1 MDGRRMRATST
12 GAPGAKAHDAPPA
25 AELVVGRVERRL
37 GELIG
42 LPNVGV
48 NLKELTPGSASFV
61 LHGPSKQDAFV
72 YVLAGRPTLV
82 VGDAELVLQ
91 PGDCYGFKAG
101 GGRAHELVNRWAE
114 KVVYLEI
121 GDRAAGGR
129 VEGPRR

>member
-101 GGRAHELVNRWAE
+101 GGSCCRRPGRGPEALIAH
-114 KVVYLEI
+114 
-121 GDRAAGGR
+121 R
-129 VEGPRR
+129 VSARCTPEASQR